1 MKLAPKSIALTFAG
15 GAIGS
20 LSRWLLGEDVDM
32 ATMLWVANLIGTLL
46 LGFMNGH
53 RWFASEGRREFWAIG
68 FCGGFTTMSGLA
80 AWMYFSS
87 FNLIGLLAMFAVG
100 LATYWLG
107 LKIGTRIGAK

>member
-20 LSRWLLGEDVDM
+20 LSRWVLGESFDM
-32 ATMLWVANLIGTLL
+32 VAMLWVANLLGTLL
-46 LGFMNGH
+46 LGLINGH
-53 RWFASEGRREFWAIG
+53 SWFATESRREFWAIG

-87 FNLIGLLAMFAVG
+87 FSLIALALMFALGFLV
-100 LATYWLG
+100 YWFG
-107 LKIGTRIGAK
+107 LKIGTRMAAR

>member
-20 LSRWLLGEDVDM
+20 LSRWVLGESFDM
-32 ATMLWVANLIGTLL
+32 VAMLWVANLLGTLL
-46 LGFMNGH
+46 LGVFNGH
-53 RWFASEGRREFWAIG
+53 SWFATESRREFWAIG

-87 FNLIGLLAMFAVG
+87 FSLIALALMFALGFLV
-100 LATYWLG
+100 YWFG
-107 LKIGTRIGAK
+107 LKIGTRMAAR